1 MTGDTGNVKANVR
14 DENENCISFTSF
26 NTVLYVIH
34 DAWRIGKPGD
44 HVLTDKK
51 IAGEYDEGSIEKAD
65 ADKY

>member
-1 MTGDTGNVKANVR
+1 VR

-44 HVLTDKK
+44 HVLTYKK